1 MKKLRQ
7 TDWGVITS
15 SLLNTL
21 SYTVLFYS
29 SIRRSRL
36 AADLTFQVSWLT
48 QSWFCLEIFVY
59 AAEFPTNI
67 QAENTSGHHLMN
79 NLTGHFT
86 SPHLN
91 DALGWFGPLSSLS
104 LSKTQ
109 RLSNFQGW
117 LTEEI
122 LHHLGCEEKPV
133 NNGIS
138 STNLNWWKPDFWTIS
153 SIPSRKLTWQWKIP
167 IFNREYIFNRWRWW
181 RCHGLTTLGYS
192 PGLPVV
198 QHPEDPVQNKN
209 NLTWKFREIH
219 EIKFTRFIV
228 ILHTWFM
235 FMLNFILEGFTQFW
249 LGWIVW
255 PQKCSGN
262 VRFLFGGML
271 LWFF

>member
-36 AADLTFQVSWLT
+36 AADLTFQVRWLT
-48 QSWFCLEIFVY
+48 QSWCCLEIFVY
-59 AAEFPTNI
+59 ATEFPTNI

-91 DALGWFGPLSSLS
+91 DALGRFGPLSSLS

-117 LTEEI
+117 MWWTDLCQCEAFSNFKQLLLT
-122 LHHLGCEEKPV
+122 
-133 NNGIS
+133 
-138 STNLNWWKPDFWTIS
+138 
-153 SIPSRKLTWQWKIP
+153 Q
-167 IFNREYIFNRWRWW
+167 
-181 RCHGLTTLGYS
+181 
-192 PGLPVV
+192 
-198 QHPEDPVQNKN
+198 
-209 NLTWKFREIH
+209 EIH
-219 EIKFTRFIV
+219 RNPAPRS
-228 ILHTWFM
+228 M
-235 FMLNFILEGFTQFW
+235 
-249 LGWIVW
+249 
-255 PQKCSGN
+255 
-262 VRFLFGGML
+262 
-271 LWFF
+271 